1 MEEKPRK
8 KYKDKRTYEERK
20 EYMIEYQRER
30 YHKDPFFRNYKLKAN
45 TQYVEKNKDKI
56 NERRKYNYHTKPE
69 VKERICEYQRN
80 YYKNVLKPKL
90 EGKKNNIQNNKNNI
104 N

>member
-1 MEEKPRK
+1 M
-8 KYKDKRTYEERK
+8 
-20 EYMIEYQRER
+20 MAYQKER

-45 TQYVEKNKDKI
+45 TQYIEKNKDKI
-56 NERRKYNYHTKPE
+56 NEKRRYNYNNIPE
-69 VKERICEYQRN
+69 VREKRCEYQRN

-90 EGKKNNIQNNKNNI
+90 GQKNNEKKNENNI